1 MSGSNRG
8 VERVE
13 KGYLAIVLHAHLPF
27 VRHPEHEDS
36 LEENWLYEAIT
47 ETYIPLLLS
56 LDTLAEQRDFRLTFS
71 ITPTLASM
79 LDDQFLRSRY
89 LNRLEKIIELAR
101 KEIKR
106 TRPQP
111 EFNKLAHMYYKN
123 LTKVRTAFLD
133 RYDRNLI
140 QAFKRLQDLGKIEI
154 IASAATHGYLPLLSL
169 SDAAVRAQIQV
180 GIEHYQ
186 QLFGRKPMGFWLPEC
201 GFYPGADDMLKE
213 QDIRYTIVET
223 HGITHGHPRP
233 NHGVYAPVYC
243 PSGLAVFGRD
253 PESSKQ
259 VWSSAEGYPG
269 DYDYREFYRDIAYDL
284 DLDYIKPYI
293 HRDGIRFDTG
303 FKYFR
308 ITGKTDIKEV
318 YIREAAEKKAE
329 VHAGNFIFNREKK
342 IEYLSSIM
350 DRKPI
355 VVAPYDAELFG
366 HWWHEG
372 PMWLDNIIRK
382 VGLEQN
388 SIRLITLSEYL
399 EEYPINQVSV
409 PSASSWGYE
418 GFHTVWL
425 NGNNDWIYPHLH
437 RGALIMEKLAKRF
450 PSAKGLKQRAL
461 KQAARE
467 LLLAQAS
474 DWAFML
480 HRDVMAEYAAKRVKT
495 HMLRLLRLRE
505 EIETG
510 KIDRDWLSMIESQ
523 DNIFPQIDYKVF
535 SQPKTCR

>member
-1 MSGSNRG
+1 
-8 VERVE
+8 VE